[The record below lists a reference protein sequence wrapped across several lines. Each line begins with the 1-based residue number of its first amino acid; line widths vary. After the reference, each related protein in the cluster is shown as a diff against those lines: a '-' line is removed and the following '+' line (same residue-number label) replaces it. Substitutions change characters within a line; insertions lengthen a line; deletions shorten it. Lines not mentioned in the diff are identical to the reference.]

1 MKKLSRRMVLRG
13 AAGALISLPLL
24 EAMAPRKEARA
35 DVTAAPKRLVFVHM
49 PNGYRHAGVYTVSG
63 SGKQYTLPAVQA
75 PLAPFQKKLTVIG
88 NLDNSIAVAAG
99 VDHHAGGT
107 AGMLTAYPCQ
117 QVGAAVTNGT
127 SVDQVYAQAVGSA
140 TPIASLPL
148 GSMTYSNYSVM
159 PTLAANVSWQGGMPL
174 AKEIDAQ
181 RLWNRLFGMLVLS
194 PDELARQR
202 AHKQSVLDG
211 ATSDANALRSKLGKT
226 DRDKL
231 DQYLSGITALEKK
244 IFTNSTCIV
253 PPPAIPGLLT
263 NDGAA
268 SDVSTTGVS
277 AHVDTMFDLVAHAF
291 ACDLTRSVTFML
303 PDGGF
308 TNWQWMGF
316 SDQHHALTHDAD
328 DPLVDPNCNLTNAQK
343 IDAICTWEAQR
354 IAHLLGALDAIQD
367 VDGKT
372 LLDNT
377 LVFVSSDVGDAS
389 YHSHDTMPV
398 LLAGGGGTITKMGE
412 YIVAGAGDQGP
423 KGQQPF
429 ANLFLSMLEFAGVHG
444 QSFGATSLNSHVL
457 EELMV

>member
-1 MKKLSRRMVLRG
+1 MVLRG

-24 EAMAPRKEARA
+24 EAMAPFRARA
-35 DVTAAPKRLVFVHM
+35 DVTPAPKRLVFVHL
-49 PNGYRHAGVYTVSG
+49 PNGYRHSSAYAVGG
-63 SGKQYTLPAVQA
+63 SGTQYTLPAVLA
-75 PLAPFQKKLTVIG
+75 PLSIHQKKLTVIA
-88 NLDNSIAVAAG
+88 NLDNGIAVAAG

-107 AGMLTAYPCQ
+107 AGLLTAYPCQ
-117 QVGAAVTNGT
+117 QNGAAVTNGT
-127 SVDQVYAQAVGSA
+127 SVDQVYAQSVGAA

-148 GSMTYSNYSVM
+148 GTMTYSNYSVM

-194 PDELARQR
+194 PEELARQR

-211 ATSDANALRSKLGKT
+211 ATSDANALRKKLGQA

-231 DQYLSGITALEKK
+231 DQYLSGVSALEKK

-253 PPPAIPGLLT
+253 PPPTQPGFLT
-263 NDGAA
+263 NDGGA
-268 SDVSTTGVS
+268 SVVSTTGVS

-291 ACDLTRSVTFML
+291 ACDLTRSVSFML

-308 TNWQWMGF
+308 TNWQFLGF

-328 DPLVDPNCNLTNAQK
+328 NPTVDPSCNLTNAQK
-343 IDAICTWEAQR
+343 IDAICTWQAQR
-354 IAHLLGALDAIQD
+354 VAHLLTALDAIQD

-377 LVFVSSDVGDAS
+377 LVFVSSDVGDAA
-389 YHSHDTMPV
+389 YHAHDTMPV
-398 LLAGGGGTITKMGE
+398 LLAGGAGTVTKMGE

-429 ANLFLSMLEFAGVHG
+429 ANLFLSMLAFAGVHE
-444 QSFGATSLNSHVL
+444 QTFGASSLNSKVL
-457 EELMV
+457 QELMV